1 MGNHPSKMAM
11 GKKKQWGNIL
21 FIDESSFSVSAKNG
35 RQFCY
40 RRDCERFIPETIC
53 EFQNRGYGYVNVW
66 GGIIGDRRTPL
77 IRIRRTLT
85 AQTYIEDI
93 LTDVVLTFIAE
104 KEQHRTCPITTGQCY
119 SP

>member
-11 GKKKQWGNIL
+11 GEKKQWGNIL

-35 RQFCY
+35 RQFC
-40 RRDCERFIPETIC
+40 DSERFITETIC
-53 EFQNRGYGYVNVW
+53 EFQNRGYVYVNVW

-93 LTDVVLTFIAE
+93 LTDVVLPFIA
-104 KEQHRTCPITTGQCY
+104 EQHRTWHITTGQFS